1 MHGEPY
7 ATSTPHC
14 RNLPPALHYRQAL
27 GKALRLQLQIA
38 TSSASGHADSPG
50 VLEILRGASRAL
62 LGPGG
67 LVRTGSG
74 RLVRI
79 VRSGSGRMLRRA
91 SLSVERVINSGGLS
105 SLSQRARAYQDL
117 EASSSASAAAS
128 ASATAASASA
138 RTSART
144 SAASA
149 ASTSAAASPHAK
161 RPGAAPWRLWGDRL
175 ASLAAFWL
183 FCAFG
188 LFLLFSELYFVL
200 YFFGWG
206 GSTPIGL
213 AIYGHEEATAW
224 ALSLLGAGLMLCCC
238 WSLSRA
244 QIGVFSFR
252 MESPQ
257 ATDAGAMC
265 FSSAVC
271 CRIAIMLAYNVDLLL
286 LPPHSGLQTQ
296 FYCTFANK
304 SRMAIGGY
312 DYYLLCC
319 PLLLIALCLAFH
331 FDLLSRWRNKMN
343 SLLGKP
349 YLAAMPLG
357 SMIITQYEKQGACST
372 RLRACY
378 AHAMRM
384 PCTCHAHAVHV
395 PCTCRAHAMRTPCRR
410 AHRPA
415 AAQHARRRGRVLTAE
430 PRPSRCP
437 PQAAAPGRGPRAASR
452 DGGYRQLGAG
462 NGQPPARRRGPGEAR
477 LIGHLSGGAGRSR
490 HTLSVFNVHKSASKS
505 HL

>member
-1 MHGEPY
+1 MPAY
-7 ATSTPHC
+7 LQRTSTPRY
-14 RNLPPALHYRQAL
+14 RNLPPALYYRQAL

-38 TSSASGHADSPG
+38 ISTASGHADSPG
-50 VLEILRGASRAL
+50 VLEILRGSSHAL

-67 LVRTGSG
+67 LVRTESGRMVRVVRTGSG
-74 RLVRI
+74 RV
-79 VRSGSGRMLRRA
+79 LRRA
-91 SLSVERVINSGGLS
+91 SLSVQRLLASEGLS
-105 SLSQRARAYQDL
+105 SLSQRTRAYQDL
-117 EASSSASAAAS
+117 EASTSASASSASPAASAASASAAAS
-128 ASATAASASA
+128 AATASTSASASAASASA
-138 RTSART
+138 S
-144 SAASA
+144 
-149 ASTSAAASPHAK
+149 ASPHAK
-161 RPGAAPWRLWGDRL
+161 RPRSAPWRLWGDRL

-188 LFLLFSELYFVL
+188 LFLLFSELWLVL

-213 AIYGHEEATAW
+213 AIYGHEQATTW
-224 ALSLLGAGLMLCCC
+224 ALSILGAGLMLCCC

-286 LPPHSGLQTQ
+286 LPPDSGLQTQ
-296 FYCTFANK
+296 FYCTFAFK

-331 FDLLSRWRNKMN
+331 FDLLSRWRNKMTM
-343 SLLGKP
+343 LQGKP

-357 SMIITQYEKQGACST
+357 SMIITQYEKQGTCST
-372 RLRACY
+372 RLRACS
-378 AHAMRM
+378 A
-384 PCTCHAHAVHV
+384 HAHAHAHAHARA
-395 PCTCRAHAMRTPCRR
+395 RAHAHAHAHVMQARTSSGVC
-410 AHRPA
+410 
-415 AAQHARRRGRVLTAE
+415 LTCGT
-430 PRPSRCP
+430 PRPRAYCR
-437 PQAAAPGRGPRAASR
+437 AAPAPLPAPGRSSRQRGSRRLPRR
-452 DGGYRQLGAG
+452 
-462 NGQPPARRRGPGEAR
+462 
-477 LIGHLSGGAGRSR
+477 
-490 HTLSVFNVHKSASKS
+490 
-505 HL
+505 